1 MRRYGHEPDQ
11 AWIERRY
18 ASKAGRLH
26 IIRDT
31 VERVGRGMDDLDAFD
46 VAVLS
51 VLEIVS
57 YGWALGEPVDNLRT
71 MLGEAAGWVDEAL
84 GRSRELEGMVA
95 QRSLVAATMARAWAV
110 AEGVA
115 AMVPDGVVDFF
126 EERGPVAGGFLMG
139 LANLVGGNGEAAAA
153 AAARMRDAAADPKVP
168 PHELDAYAH
177 VHEIIAATAAGDEAE
192 LAAAV
197 EQRSAWLAQE
207 YGTSI
212 ENRRD
217 RSGLLD
223 LPGTAVVA
231 CAVRS
236 GLRPRVGTDYV
247 AVELVGGG

>member
-11 AWIERRY
+11 AFIERRY
-18 ASKAGRLH
+18 ATDAGRLH
-26 IIRDT
+26 ILRDT
-31 VERVGRGMDDLDAFD
+31 VDRVGRGKGKLRVFD
-46 VAVLS
+46 TAVLS

-57 YGWALGEPVDNLRT
+57 YGWALGEPVDKLRT
-71 MLGEAAGWVDEAL
+71 MLGEAAGWVGEAL
-84 GRSRELEGMVA
+84 GRSRELQGRVA
-95 QRSLVAATMARAWAV
+95 QRSLVAAAMARAWPV

-139 LANLVGGNGEAAAA
+139 LADLVGGDRDAAAA

-168 PHELDAYAH
+168 PHELDAFAH
-177 VHEIIAATAAGDEAE
+177 VDEIIAATGAGDEAE
-192 LAAAV
+192 LVAAV
-197 EQRSAWLAQE
+197 ERRSAWLAQE
-207 YGTSI
+207 YGASI
-212 ENRRD
+212 ESRRD
-217 RSGLLD
+217 HSGLLD

-236 GLRPRVGTDYV
+236 GLRPRVGSDYV

>member
-1 MRRYGHEPDQ
+1 MRRYGHQPDQ

-31 VERVGRGMDDLDAFD
+31 VERVGRGKGDLDTFD
-46 VAVLS
+46 TAVLS
-51 VLEIVS
+51 VLQIVS
-57 YGWALGEPVDNLRT
+57 YGWALGEPVDKLRT
-71 MLGEAAGWVDEAL
+71 MLGEAAGWVGEAL

-95 QRSLVAATMARAWAV
+95 QRSLVAAAMARAWPV

-115 AMVPDGVVDFF
+115 AMVPDGVVGFDQ
-126 EERGPVAGGFLMG
+126 RGPLTRGFLVG
-139 LANLVGGNGEAAAA
+139 LADLVGGDRDAAAA
-153 AAARMRDAAADPKVP
+153 AAATMHDAAADPKVP
-168 PHELDAYAH
+168 PYQLDAFAH
-177 VHEIIAATAAGDEAE
+177 VDEIIAATAAGDEAE

-197 EQRSAWLAQE
+197 ERRSAWLAQE
-207 YGTSI
+207 SGTSI

-217 RSGLLD
+217 HSGLLD

-236 GLRPRVGTDYV
+236 GLRPRVGSDHV